1 MRDCKRE
8 KLCLNIGGKIELEK
22 ETNSKD
28 KRETKPIAEN
38 ITSLIEEGKK
48 LAKGD
53 FAKFST
59 IVAVFFSV
67 DLWVVKSIWYTYMSG
82 KFSVY
87 KIDRCYINANNTNV
101 FLEIIQL
108 VTIFIVWLFINY
120 LFYEISVTEDKSKFS
135 WKKKRNIIFFCGIE
149 NVVLFV
155 WVLLSTK
162 TEFGELIAEITVE
175 KVIALLIIFLI
186 LSFLIN
192 FFAIEFLIEKKRKDK
207 KVNSK
212 ENNTNIKKEK
222 RIKNMVISIIA
233 TIAFELIIVFCFAYQ
248 NEYTRSSYKL
258 ILAQI
263 ETDVE
268 NKFIIECGE
277 NKNKYQIYPIVYE
290 NEDCY
295 IVTRLFKENGKIGI
309 DYNYQRVIQKEGQ
322 ETIYIQNIY
331 NIGVNN

>member
-1 MRDCKRE
+1 ME
-8 KLCLNIGGKIELEK
+8 KG
-22 ETNSKD
+22 TNSKD
-28 KRETKPIAEN
+28 KRETKSSAEN
-38 ITSLIEEGKK
+38 MTWLIEEGKK
-48 LAKGD
+48 IAKGD

-59 IVAVFFSV
+59 IVAVTFSV
-67 DLWVVKSIWYTYMSG
+67 GLWVVKSIWYAYMSG
-82 KFSVY
+82 KLSVY
-87 KIDRCYINANNTNV
+87 KIDSCYINANNTNI

-108 VTIFIVWLFINY
+108 ATIFIVWLFMNY

-135 WKKKRNIIFFCGIE
+135 WKKKRNIIFLCGIE
-149 NVVLFV
+149 NFMLFV
-155 WVLLSTK
+155 WVLSSAKTK
-162 TEFGELIAEITVE
+162 FGELIAEITVG
-175 KVIALLIIFLI
+175 KAMALLMLFLI

-192 FFAIEFLIEKKRKDK
+192 IFAIEFLIERKRKDK

-222 RIKNMVISIIA
+222 RIKNMVISII
-233 TIAFELIIVFCFAYQ
+233 TVIAFELIIVFYLAYY
-248 NEYTRSSYKL
+248 NEYDRRSYKL
-258 ILAQI
+258 IMDQI